1 MHVVPF
7 QSPSCVWL
15 CNPWT
20 TALQASMSLT
30 NSQSLPKFMFI
41 ALVMPS
47 SQLILWRPLL
57 LLPSIFPSIKDF
69 SNESSV
75 SIRWPKYWCF
85 SFSIN
90 SSSDYTGLI
99 SLKIHW
105 FDLSTVQQTFR
116 NFLQHHSSKASIVW
130 RSAFFMVQLSKPH
143 VTTMKTLT
151 ICTSVGR
158 VSAF

>member
-7 QSPSCVWL
+7 QSPNCVWL

-85 SFSIN
+85 SFSID